1 MNETEREIVAWLRRD
16 ADRRS
21 PRTDAKYL
29 IEKLANR
36 IEAGEHKNAGGRCG
50 LSADPSGVS
59 VTMGNATGDPLA
71 HTRGEHRQHSPA
83 KDD

>member
-1 MNETEREIVAWLRRD
+1 MNETEKQIVAWLRRD

-36 IEAGEHKNAGGRCG
+36 IEAGEHSKRKK
-50 LSADPSGVS
+50 
-59 VTMGNATGDPLA
+59 
-71 HTRGEHRQHSPA
+71 E
-83 KDD
+83 